1 MNWDY
6 TSVTKEEYYN
16 LLSTIQIK
24 NDCET
29 WKALA
34 PVISQPVII
43 FGMLPYLSLFCSSF
57 QEYINSNI
65 TPVSIKNDSPYAISD
80 MRSKIK
86 LFDERYAKS
95 QKQILLSNNLQDQE
109 FSGRLRFPWTRSLN
123 IHNNLGIY
131 CDEDGH
137 IIGNTQ
143 YIYYLFQDKSF
154 SKSLQNPNEIRD
166 FGQAIGTVIN
176 SVCIGLKNF
185 LPDYFVNINDRK
197 FKIKYKD
204 FNTNYSFSLFPQI
217 KNGKEVTL
225 RLLHTL
231 TFINF
236 LRYVIMNLADY
247 TNTWILRAMYITF
260 YYAVKSIDK
269 LVCVLDTNNSEE
281 KKLSSTLKD
290 SISFGDKLF
299 DSEFRSCMMHYGFYN
314 NGKWAID
321 DKYLDLHT
329 PLFGLIESRFSDKS
343 YAEYSNVLI
352 DKIIKLSN
360 DLTTMLPINLT
371 GLREL

>member
-1 MNWDY
+1 MKWER

-29 WKALA
+29 LKALT

-57 QEYINSNI
+57 QEYINSYI
-65 TPVSIKNDSPYAISD
+65 APVAIKNDSPFTISD

-86 LFDERYAKS
+86 LFDERYGKS
-95 QKQILLSNNLQDQE
+95 QKQILLSNDLQDQE
-109 FSGRLRFPWTRSLN
+109 YRGRLRFSWTRGMN
-123 IHNNLGIY
+123 IHYNLGIY
-131 CDEDGH
+131 CDENGH

-143 YIYYLFQDKSF
+143 YTYYLFQDKSF
-154 SKSLQNPNEIRD
+154 SKSLQNPNEVRA

-176 SVCIGLKNF
+176 SACLGLNDF
-185 LPDYFVNINDRK
+185 LPDYCININSRK

-204 FNTNYSFSLFPQI
+204 FNTNYEFSLFPQVN
-217 KNGKEVTL
+217 NGKEVTL

-236 LRYVIMNLADY
+236 LRYVIMNVTDY
-247 TNTWILRAMYITF
+247 TNTWNLRSMYLTL

-269 LVCVLDTNNSEE
+269 LAYVLDTDNCEE
-281 KKLSSTLKD
+281 RKVSAALKD
-290 SISFGDKLF
+290 SISFEDKLF

-329 PLFGLIESRFSDKS
+329 SLFGLIESKFSGHS
-343 YAEYSNVLI
+343 YIEYSNLLI
-352 DKIIKLSN
+352 DKIIKLS
-360 DLTTMLPINLT
+360 DALTTMLPINLA
-371 GLREL
+371 GLKEL